1 MTESLSIAL
10 PTSTFLPGL
19 GGAEVGLHNIA
30 LRLVERGHRPVVIVP
45 APHAAQL
52 KRDDWQL
59 PYPVVAFPPKVWG
72 LLHRFPGVGFAV
84 LDSFFEFLHRRHRF
98 DFWHCTMGW
107 PTGVALVHYART
119 RRPVPH
125 LVRCA
130 GEDIQRDASI
140 GYGARLDP
148 KVDALVRRWLVQA
161 DRLVAITATVAQEYQ
176 ALGVPPER
184 VAEVPNGVDLS
195 RFAAGPERAAT
206 RAALGIAQ
214 DDFVFLSVGRNHPKK
229 NFAAVLN
236 AAARLKAQG
245 RKNFRLIFAGLG
257 TPGLA
262 PLAAQ
267 LGLTENA
274 VFLDQ
279 IGGALG
285 SLPLKLPDDQLVGLY
300 RAADCFVF
308 PSIME
313 TFGIVLVEAM
323 AASLPIVTAD
333 APGCRDIVRGGRD
346 GLLTPPSDADALAAA
361 MGRIMDEPGLAADLS
376 QRSALRARDFSWD
389 DVVSRYEG
397 LYHQGIAARKGNET
411 LTFAPEKP

>member
-1 MTESLSIAL
+1 MSQGLSIAL

-30 LRLVERGHRPVVIVP
+30 SRLVQRGHRPVVIVP
-45 APHAAQL
+45 APHAARL
-52 KRDDWQL
+52 TREGWRL

-72 LLHRFPGVGFAV
+72 LLHRWPTLGFAV
-84 LDSFFEFLHRRHRF
+84 LDTFFEYLHRRHRF

-107 PTGVALVHYART
+107 PTGVALVHYAR
-119 RRPVPH
+119 RRRAVPH

-130 GEDIQRDASI
+130 GEDIQRDAAI

-161 DRLVAITATVAQEYQ
+161 DLLVAITATVAQEYQ

-184 VAEVPNGVDLS
+184 VAEVPNGVDLD
-195 RFAAGPERAAT
+195 RFAAGPGRADT
-206 RAALGIAQ
+206 RRRLGIAEH
-214 DDFVFLSVGRNHPKK
+214 DFVFLAVGRNHPKK
-229 NFAAVLN
+229 NFAAILA

-245 RKNFRLIFAGLG
+245 RDRFRVVLAGLG

-262 PLAAQ
+262 PLAAE
-267 LGLTENA
+267 LGLSDHLTL
-274 VFLDQ
+274 LDQ
-279 IGGALG
+279 IGGPPRE
-285 SLPLKLPDDQLVGLY
+285 LPLKLPDDDLVGLY
-300 RAADCFVF
+300 QAADCFVF

-323 AASLPIVTAD
+323 AARLPVITAD

-346 GLLTPPSDADALAAA
+346 GLLTGPSDIDGLAAA
-361 MGRIMDEPGLAADLS
+361 MARVMDEPALAADLS
-376 QRSALRARDFSWD
+376 ARSLARAGDFSWD
-389 DVVSRYEG
+389 AVVSRYEA
-397 LYHQGIAARKGNET
+397 LYRQGIAERHM
-411 LTFAPEKP
+411 